1 MTERD
6 KTTLKRIRTGSFE
19 RRLSLTRTGL
29 LAGTRYMAQSASSL
43 LLPQARL
50 KATEGRLD
58 YTARLALTEELKD
71 LPFAAVWAEHC
82 ARADCP
88 TGAALILGLERYQ
101 AKVATR
107 G

>member
-43 LLPQARL
+43 LLPRAR
-50 KATEGRLD
+50 R
-58 YTARLALTEELKD
+58 
-71 LPFAAVWAEHC
+71 AEH
-82 ARADCP
+82 RR
-88 TGAALILGLERYQ
+88 AALGAQQLAGKAQRVGQVQLLLQVHRRAIAAQIPMGTCR
-101 AKVATR
+101 R
-107 G
+107 